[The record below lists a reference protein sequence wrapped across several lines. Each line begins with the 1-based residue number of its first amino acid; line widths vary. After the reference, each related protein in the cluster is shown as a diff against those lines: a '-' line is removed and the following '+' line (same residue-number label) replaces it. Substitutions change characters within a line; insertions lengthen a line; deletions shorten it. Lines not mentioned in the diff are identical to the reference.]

1 MNSITIS
8 TSSTNDID
16 TTNVSNNPEIK
27 NILRMNTVASPEGI
41 HQCHCMEYMII
52 LIRYRFGSAVNQNQ
66 NMQQPVGAGKTDPM
80 KKPTQY
86 PARPV
91 SPTPAGINQKPVESP
106 TVQKIAA

>member
-16 TTNVSNNPEIK
+16 TTNVSNNPEVK

-41 HQCHCMEYMII
+41 HQCHCMEYMVI

-66 NMQQPVGAGKTDPM
+66 NMQQPIEAEKKNPM
-80 KKPTQY
+80 KNPLQNNGRFTT
-86 PARPV
+86 
-91 SPTPAGINQKPVESP
+91 PTPTGINQKPVESP